1 MRPSSETGDIRSGGD
16 PRAALGKLD
25 LAGSTP
31 RARQA
36 WRRRLC
42 DAGSV
47 RRRAWRSR
55 RERRSR
61 RAAWASGKEG
71 LPSADLAPP
80 CRGVDLVEEVV
91 TTTPTAHGVGE
102 VEAAAGARD
111 VERRPTTVHATRM
124 RLSNPEVQIAQFE
137 KLKKPSLYQLVDFSS
152 KEMDSESSRYDKL
165 ESMLQDGSSEPRN
178 LPLQYLRNI
187 TDNFSDER
195 LLGEGGFGTV
205 YKGVLSNGETIAVK
219 KLNSSMPGVK
229 DMHFD
234 NEASNLTRLKHPNV
248 VLLVGWCYETE
259 NIYVEYNG
267 KYICAEKSERLLCL
281 EYMPNGSLREFLS
294 DEASGLGW
302 DIRHKIIEGICY
314 GLHYLHEEWQDNVPL
329 VHMDLKPANILLDN
343 NMVPKIADFGLSRLF
358 DETKTWTCTIS
369 RDGTLGYMAPEYIN
383 RGLISTKSDIFSLG
397 VIILEIVTGHRDY
410 PDETGIPSQEFIELV
425 LKNWRNRLQKSE
437 CYTSLETYCEQIMR
451 CTQIGL
457 VCVHHDQSK
466 RPTTRQI
473 IVMLHN
479 FLNKQ
484 IYVHM
489 YPPPA
494 IEGLQ
499 ITGEAFPGREL
510 QASGYTING
519 TTSCNFE
526 WVRHLDDGSV
536 NFIEGARQPTYLV
549 SADDV
554 DSVLAIEVQPLDDR
568 KRKGEIVKVYAD
580 DQRKITCDHETK
592 ELIKKVLSMGHV
604 SYEVLLSVRF
614 LDMWE
619 PAVLAIKRE
628 GYSIKGNGKHGV
640 VVTEKFQQAMTINI
654 PYGRPTEFLISSADG
669 AEYNLKPAENAPSRD
684 AIVLVLR
691 LFKMEAVQKSK
702 GRRKGIF
709 FK

>member
-25 LAGSTP
+25 LAGSKP

-61 RAAWASGKEG
+61 RAAWASGEEG

-80 CRGVDLVEEVV
+80 CRGLDLVEEVV
-91 TTTPTAHGVGE
+91 TTTPTAHG
-102 VEAAAGARD
+102 
-111 VERRPTTVHATRM
+111 
-124 RLSNPEVQIAQFE
+124 
-137 KLKKPSLYQLVDFSS
+137 DFSS

-195 LLGEGGFGTV
+195 LIGEGGFGTV

-437 CYTSLETYCEQIMR
+437 CYTSLETYCQQIMR
-451 CTQIGL
+451 CIQIGL
-457 VCVHHDQSK
+457 VCVHHDRSK

-473 IVMLHN
+473 IEML
-479 FLNKQ
+479 Q
-484 IYVHM
+484 EEVHM

-549 SADDV
+549 TADDV

-654 PYGRPTEFLISSADG
+654 PYGRPTEFLIASADG

>member
-425 LKNWRNRLQKSE
+425 
-437 CYTSLETYCEQIMR
+437 
-451 CTQIGL
+451 
-457 VCVHHDQSK
+457 
-466 RPTTRQI
+466 
-473 IVMLHN
+473 
-479 FLNKQ
+479 
-484 IYVHM
+484 HM